1 MGDIKLF
8 HIDDG
13 AVNELEGGSVA
24 LEKSLQTLFE
34 NNLVALLG
42 VRFLAS
48 EFPTTHG
55 GRMDTLGID
64 ENNCP
69 VIIEY
74 KRATNENVVNQGLFY
89 LDWLMDHR
97 RDYEWL
103 VLKTFGQEAAENV
116 EWSAPRLMC
125 IAGDFTKYDA
135 HAVNQMN
142 RNIELIRYAKFG
154 NDLLMLDL
162 ITASQARAVPAA
174 TDTRAKTVATTGTY
188 RTVATAMED
197 ADAAMMD
204 RFEALKAFLM
214 ALGDDVQMQI
224 LKYYIA
230 FKRIKNFVCVEFYTR
245 EQKLIVT
252 LKVDPDT
259 VTIEPGFTRDVRNI
273 GHIGT
278 GDLELTIRS
287 DGDMEK
293 AKPLL
298 VRSYE
303 AS

>member
-8 HIDDG
+8 RIDG
-13 AVNELEGGSVA
+13 GSINELSGASVA

-34 NNLVALLG
+34 ENLPALLG

-48 EFPTTHG
+48 EFVTSNG

-103 VLKTFGQEAAENV
+103 VLKTFGQEAAESV

-154 NDLLMLDL
+154 DDLLMLDL
-162 ITASQARAVPAA
+162 ITASQARPAPFVVSEHKDRPASA
-174 TDTRAKTVATTGTY
+174 TSY
-188 RTVATAMED
+188 RTIATAMDD
-197 ADAAMMD
+197 ADPAMID
-204 RFEALKAFLM
+204 RFETLKAYLL
-214 ALGDDVQMQI
+214 ALGDDVQMQM

-230 FKRIKNFVCVEFYTR
+230 FKRIKNFACVEFYTR
-245 EQKLIVT
+245 EKKLLITV
-252 LKVDPDT
+252 KVDPDT
-259 VTIEPGFTRDVRNI
+259 LTLEPGFTRDVRNI
-273 GHIGT
+273 GHLGT

-287 DGDMEK
+287 DDDLEK
-293 AKPLL
+293 AKTLL
-298 VRSYE
+298 IKSYE

>member
-8 HIDDG
+8 RIESSAVREID
-13 AVNELEGGSVA
+13 GGSVS

-34 NNLVALLG
+34 KNLSALLG

-48 EFPTTHG
+48 EFTTSNG
-55 GRMDTLGID
+55 GRIDTLGID
-64 ENNCP
+64 EKNCP

-74 KRATNENVVNQGLFY
+74 KRAVNENVVNQGLFY

-103 VLKTFGQEAAENV
+103 VLKTFDRAAAENV
-116 EWSAPRLMC
+116 EWSAPRLIC
-125 IAGDFTKYDA
+125 IAGDFTKYDE
-135 HAVNQMN
+135 HAVKQMN
-142 RNIELIRYAKFG
+142 RNIELIRYSKFG

-162 ITASQARAVPAA
+162 ITASQARSGVHTSEGPINAA
-174 TDTRAKTVATTGTY
+174 QGVRKTFANY
-188 RTVATAMED
+188 LDE
-197 ADAAMMD
+197 ADAALFD
-204 RFEALKAFLM
+204 RFEAVKAFLL
-214 ALGDDVQMQI
+214 ALGDDVQMQM

-230 FKRIKNFVCVEFYTR
+230 FKRIKNFCCIEIYNR
-245 EQKLIVT
+245 EKKLMLFVKI
-252 LKVDPDT
+252 DPAT
-259 VTIEPGFTRDVRNI
+259 VTIEPGFTRDVSNL
-273 GHIGT
+273 GHQGT
-278 GDLELTIRS
+278 GDLEITIRS
-287 DGDMEK
+287 DADFEK

>member
-8 HIDDG
+8 RIDG
-13 AVNELEGGSVA
+13 AAVRELDGGSVA

-34 NNLVALLG
+34 RNLPALLG

-48 EFPTTHG
+48 EFVTSNG

-103 VLKTFGQEAAENV
+103 VLKTFGQEVAESV

-162 ITASQARAVPAA
+162 ITASQARTAPLVTDQKERA
-174 TDTRAKTVATTGTY
+174 TSVAPY
-188 RTVATAMED
+188 RTITAALDD
-197 ADAAMMD
+197 ADPAMLD
-204 RFEALKAFLM
+204 RFEALKAYLM
-214 ALGDDVQMQI
+214 ALADDVQMQM
-224 LKYYIA
+224 LKYYVA
-230 FKRIKNFVCVEFYTR
+230 FKRIKNFACVEIYTR
-245 EQKLIVT
+245 EKKMLVT
-252 LKVDPDT
+252 VKVDPDT
-259 VTIEPGFTRDVRNI
+259 VTLEPGFTRDVRKI
-273 GHIGT
+273 GHLGT
-278 GDLELTIRS
+278 GDLEITIRS
-287 DGDMEK
+287 DDDLEK

-298 VRSYE
+298 IKSYE
-303 AS
+303 AL

>member
-8 HIDDG
+8 RIENASVREISGG
-13 AVNELEGGSVA
+13 AVS

-34 NNLVALLG
+34 RNLAALLG

-55 GRMDTLGID
+55 GRIDTLGLD
-64 ENNCP
+64 ENDCP

-74 KRATNENVVNQGLFY
+74 KRSTNENVINQGLFY

-103 VLKTFGQEAAENV
+103 VLKTFGQEAAETV
-116 EWSAPRLMC
+116 EWSAPRLIC
-125 IAGDFTKYDA
+125 VAGDFTKFDA

-142 RNIELIRYAKFG
+142 RNIELIRYSKFG
-154 NDLLMLDL
+154 DDLLLLDL
-162 ITASQARAVPAA
+162 ITVHQARTSVEAA
-174 TDTRAKTVATTGTY
+174 PRTGSPVKTL
-188 RTVATAMED
+188 ATAMES
-197 ADAAMMD
+197 ADPVVLD
-204 RFEALKAFLM
+204 RFEALKAFLT
-214 ALGDDVQMQI
+214 ALGDDVQMQK
-224 LKYYIA
+224 LKHYIA
-230 FKRIKNFVCVEFYTR
+230 FKRIKNFACVEFYNR
-245 EQKLIVT
+245 EKKLMVFA
-252 LKVDPDT
+252 KVNPDA
-259 VTIEPGFTRDVRNI
+259 IELETGFTRDVRNI
-273 GHIGT
+273 GHFGT
-278 GDLELTIRS
+278 GDLEITIRS
-287 DGDMEK
+287 DADLEK